1 MNTPQSQITSLD
13 DLKAAPRFLLRAD
26 FPEENGWLDA
36 MRVPLSPEQFAQA
49 PERHYATYE
58 QYLERLAKSEPAPFM
73 GYWSEFTGV
82 RPWETR
88 CLLRDGVHTLVVEY
102 EGLFADLCSRVN
114 AALRLPA
121 AQRCPIRP
129 YPKRGLPPDELN
141 APDYFVY
148 HDREHSTAYV
158 VPWKMKNNMRWL
170 PWLPR

>member
-1 MNTPQSQITSLD
+1 MNDSQSQTTPLEY
-13 DLKAAPRFLLRAD
+13 LKSAPRFLLRAD

-36 MRVPLSPEQFAQA
+36 MRAPLSPEKFAQA

-73 GYWSEFTGV
+73 GYWGEFTGV
-82 RPWETR
+82 KPWETQYI
-88 CLLRDGVHTLVVEY
+88 LRDGVHTLVVEF
-102 EGLFADLCSRVN
+102 EGLFTDLCSRVN
-114 AALRLPA
+114 AALQLTA
-121 AQRCPIRP
+121 AHRCPILP
-129 YPKRGLPPDELN
+129 YRRRDLSPDELN

-158 VPWKMKNNMRWL
+158 VPWKMRNNMRWL